1 MTRREKFWYLIGP
14 VIMSFTYAATFP
26 IISVYFYS
34 LVSPRVLAISNI
46 IGTGLSAVVNWTI
59 PMDNMKELY
68 RKNFIWIVLLDVT
81 VFCIVSFTGYE
92 YPEVRFIGFSILNAV
107 STCLWVMVMR
117 NLANRIIEDG
127 DDRTDFDAL
136 NRCTELWACFFGA
149 IFAVTFTEI
158 PVEYC
163 IAAQCF
169 ANLTMGATDLYTFKI
184 LKRAYETSPNTEDKD
199 S

>member
-1 MTRREKFWYLIGP
+1 MKKNEKFWYLIGP
-14 VIMSFTYAATFP
+14 IMMSFIYAATFP

-34 LVSPRVLAISNI
+34 LVSPKVLALSNI
-46 IGTGLSAVVNWTI
+46 LGTGLSAIVNWTI
-59 PMDNMKELY
+59 PQKRMKEIY
-68 RKNFIWIVLLDVT
+68 RRNFHWIVLIDIIC
-81 VFCIVSFTGYE
+81 FCAVSFTGYE

-107 STCLWVMVMR
+107 STCLWVMIMR

-136 NRCTELWACFFGA
+136 NRYTELWACFFGA
-149 IFAVTFTEI
+149 IFALIFTEI

-169 ANLTMGATDLYTFKI
+169 ANTFMGCTDLYSFKM
-184 LKRAYETSPNTEDKD
+184 LNKAYELEERS
-199 S
+199 SL